1 MQVDQQQSRAA
12 DVVAGVERIA
22 DLQVRNVAAVQP
34 PEDEVKGK
42 LSQAPPREGAELQQN
57 NRAKTALGPLWPLP
71 NASFAV
77 KKSQPSH
84 ALRIVPKSA
93 AESEQV
99 EAPQY
104 LRKSTSPYSA
114 TATASA
120 SASAASASPPSETV
134 WVVATCRAQSFN
146 GGLQAEVPRCGRGR
160 RVQVC
165 KCMMYDHNMT

>member
-84 ALRIVPKSA
+84 ALWIIPKSA

-104 LRKSTSPYSA
+104 LRKSTSPYSAA

-146 GGLQAEVPRCGRGR
+146 GGLQAEVPRCGR